1 MAEGILRKISAQK
14 GLEIEVDSCGT
25 SAYHIGEHPDSR
37 AVKKAAEHGV
47 NISTLKARQFRNVDF
62 DRFDF
67 ILTMDRNNYNDIL
80 SLSSTAKERNKVK
93 AILDYSFPNEER
105 DVPDP
110 YYGGS
115 QGFEDVFHLLNEA
128 LESFTQTHLHANK

>member
-1 MAEGILRKISAQK
+1 MAEGILRKIAAQK

-47 NISTLKARQFRNVDF
+47 NISTLKARQFRNDDF
-62 DRFDF
+62 DRFDL
-67 ILTMDRNNYNDIL
+67 ILAMDRNNYNDIL
-80 SLSSTAKERNKVK
+80 SLSSRAEERNKVK

-110 YYGGS
+110 YFGGL
-115 QGFEDVFHLLNEA
+115 QGFEDVFYLLNEA
-128 LESFTQTHLHANK
+128 LESFTQTHFHANK